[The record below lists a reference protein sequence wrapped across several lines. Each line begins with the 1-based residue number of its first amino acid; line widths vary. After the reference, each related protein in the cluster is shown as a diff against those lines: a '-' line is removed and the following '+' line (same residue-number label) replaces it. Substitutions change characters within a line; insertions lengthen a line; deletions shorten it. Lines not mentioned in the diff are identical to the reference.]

1 MFRRLDEGLKK
12 WKKDKHPK
20 PLMLRGARQVG
31 KSFLVEKFAKE
42 NFQNLIKINF
52 EKERNFSHHFDGDL
66 DLKRIL
72 ETIAIIKKQ
81 KLNIGTTLIFFDEI
95 QECPRAIVALR
106 YIYED
111 IPGLH
116 CIAAGSLLE
125 FALEKESISMPVG
138 RIKYIYMYP
147 MSFVEYLM
155 AKNEDRL
162 LKLIREMS
170 LKKPI
175 DDSLHQH
182 LLKEFKI
189 YMFIGGMPE
198 AVNNYIQEDSLKNIL
213 DIQSSIIETYRDDF
227 LKYSS
232 RARSMH
238 VEKIFNLA
246 PQFIG
251 QKFKYSQIDANL
263 QSRELKAALDLL
275 CKARVYR
282 KVLKTSGEALPFAFH
297 ASEKHFKLLFMD
309 VGLMHNMLNLSSEL
323 LTNESFYNLAK
334 GALVEQVV
342 GQELL
347 AYHPYNQAAELYFW
361 NRDGRNISAELD
373 YLYAANDTDD
383 ENAEIIVQQR
393 SSNGTAAE
401 RGSSRL
407 RRTNNR
413 SVRVISSDA
422 EHVRQVSYVSKRKYK
437 LDLSSL
443 HEDYEDDEN
452 AEIIVRQQCQRVFG
466 LEVKSGARGKMKSLY
481 SFMKEYDYHYG
492 LALSSENIS
501 FEKGILKVPIY
512 AVSELDRLLKLLD
525 KPLHDVKV

>member
-81 KLNIGTTLIFFDEI
+81 KLNIGKTLIFFDEI

-162 LKLIREMS
+162 LKLISEMS

-198 AVNNYIQEDSLKNIL
+198 AVNNYIQEDSLKNII

-232 RARSMH
+232 RARLVH

-251 QKFKYSQIDANL
+251 QKFKYSQIDASL

-347 AYHPYNQAAELYFW
+347 AYQPDNQAAELYFW

-373 YLYAANDTDD
+373 YLYAANN
-383 ENAEIIVQQR
+383 ENAEIAVRQH

-413 SVRVISSDA
+413 SVLKV
-422 EHVRQVSYVSKRKYK
+422 
-437 LDLSSL
+437 

-452 AEIIVRQQCQRVFG
+452 AEIIVREQCQRVFG

-492 LALSSENIS
+492 LAMSSENIS

>member
-1 MFRRLDEGLKK
+1 
-12 WKKDKHPK
+12 
-20 PLMLRGARQVG
+20 
-31 KSFLVEKFAKE
+31 
-42 NFQNLIKINF
+42 
-52 EKERNFSHHFDGDL
+52 
-66 DLKRIL
+66 
-72 ETIAIIKKQ
+72 
-81 KLNIGTTLIFFDEI
+81 
-95 QECPRAIVALR
+95 
-106 YIYED
+106 
-111 IPGLH
+111 
-116 CIAAGSLLE
+116 
-125 FALEKESISMPVG
+125 
-138 RIKYIYMYP
+138 
-147 MSFVEYLM
+147 
-155 AKNEDRL
+155 
-162 LKLIREMS
+162 MS
-170 LKKPI
+170 LEEPI
-175 DDSLHQH
+175 NDSLHQH

-232 RARSMH
+232 RARSVH

-251 QKFKYSQIDANL
+251 QKFKYSQIDASL

-323 LTNESFYNLAK
+323 LTNDSFYNLAK

-373 YLYAANDTDD
+373 YLYAVND
-383 ENAEIIVQQR
+383 A
-393 SSNGTAAE
+393 
-401 RGSSRL
+401 
-407 RRTNNR
+407 
-413 SVRVISSDA
+413 
-422 EHVRQVSYVSKRKYK
+422 
-437 LDLSSL
+437 
-443 HEDYEDDEN
+443 
-452 AEIIVRQQCQRVFG
+452 VRQQCQRVFG

-501 FEKGILKVPIY
+501 IEKGILKVPIY
-512 AVSELDRLLKLLD
+512 GVSELDRLLKVLER
-525 KPLHDVKV
+525 PPRDV

>member
-81 KLNIGTTLIFFDEI
+81 KLNIGKTLIFFDEI

-175 DDSLHQH
+175 DDSLHQY

-232 RARSMH
+232 RARSAH

-251 QKFKYSQIDANL
+251 QKFKYSQIDASL

-383 ENAEIIVQQR
+383 ENAGIIVRQR

-492 LALSSENIS
+492 LAVSSENIS

-512 AVSELDRLLKLLD
+512 AVSELDRLLKYA
-525 KPLHDVKV
+525 

>member
-1 MFRRLDEGLKK
+1 
-12 WKKDKHPK
+12 
-20 PLMLRGARQVG
+20 
-31 KSFLVEKFAKE
+31 
-42 NFQNLIKINF
+42 
-52 EKERNFSHHFDGDL
+52 
-66 DLKRIL
+66 
-72 ETIAIIKKQ
+72 
-81 KLNIGTTLIFFDEI
+81 
-95 QECPRAIVALR
+95 
-106 YIYED
+106 
-111 IPGLH
+111 
-116 CIAAGSLLE
+116 
-125 FALEKESISMPVG
+125 
-138 RIKYIYMYP
+138 
-147 MSFVEYLM
+147 M

-170 LKKPI
+170 LRKPLN
-175 DDSLHQH
+175 DSLHQH

-198 AVNNYIQEDSLKNIL
+198 ALNNYIQEDSLKNIL

-232 RARSMH
+232 IARSVH

-323 LTNESFYNLAK
+323 LTNESFYNIAK

-373 YLYAANDTDD
+373 YLYAAND
-383 ENAEIIVQQR
+383 ENAEIIVQ
-393 SSNGTAAE
+393 
-401 RGSSRL
+401 
-407 RRTNNR
+407 
-413 SVRVISSDA
+413 
-422 EHVRQVSYVSKRKYK
+422 
-437 LDLSSL
+437 
-443 HEDYEDDEN
+443 
-452 AEIIVRQQCQRVFG
+452 QQCQRVFG

-481 SFMKEYDYHYG
+481 SFMKEYNYHYG

-512 AVSELDRLLKLLD
+512 AVSELDRLLK
-525 KPLHDVKV
+525 

>member
-1 MFRRLDEGLKK
+1 MFRRLEEGLKK

-81 KLNIGTTLIFFDEI
+81 KLNIGKTLIFFDEI

-198 AVNNYIQEDSLKNIL
+198 AVSNYIQEDSLKNIL

-232 RARSMH
+232 IARSVH

-251 QKFKYSQIDANL
+251 QKFKYSQIDASL

-373 YLYAANDTDD
+373 YLYAANN
-383 ENAEIIVQQR
+383 ENAEIAVR
-393 SSNGTAAE
+393 EHSSNGTAAE

-413 SVRVISSDA
+413 SVLKV
-422 EHVRQVSYVSKRKYK
+422 
-437 LDLSSL
+437 

-452 AEIIVRQQCQRVFG
+452 AEIIVREQCQRVFG

-492 LALSSENIS
+492 LAMSSENIS

-512 AVSELDRLLKLLD
+512 GVSELDRLLKLLD